1 VNQFKSV
8 KPRFGR
14 TTARTLLALGAVA
27 ILAPAIT
34 SQAAPPTAAA
44 PAPAPAPGKEGS
56 MAAVQQIH
64 SQYMKLQ
71 QQLAQIQQ
79 KTMQANPELQKQ
91 EKAFM
96 DLLLSKMSAGGTSA
110 KDQMDA
116 LHKLEEK
123 LGNKDTPAADR
134 EKLVSEYQQK
144 MTAFRTEQM
153 QALKDPEVQKA
164 RESLMEAT
172 VAAMK
177 KQDPQTEQLMQQIEE
192 KQAELKKIME
202 SAAPAQ

>member
-96 DLLLSKMSAGGTSA
+96 DLLLSKMSTGGTSA

-134 EKLVSEYQQK
+134 QKLVSEYQQK